1 MVGWI
6 AFILG
11 VSIVTLSAVGQM
23 GHFFCVPVAFGWYVL
38 LLNSS
43 KKLRKQ

>member
-11 VSIVTLSAVGQM
+11 VSIVGLSAIGKM
-23 GHFFCVPVAFGWYVL
+23 GYFFCVPVAFGWYVL